1 MNHFCCIMIAG
12 KPLQREMIA
21 QLCRGNGTQCA
32 DDDMYSTIHNMISE
46 CNSLSVS
53 LEIITFINSDFEQRG
68 ELLIALQHIICIC
81 VYQGFVSSIVMHL
94 SKSSR
99 NRNEN

>member
-1 MNHFCCIMIAG
+1 
-12 KPLQREMIA
+12 MIA

-46 CNSLSVS
+46 CNNLSVS
-53 LEIITFINSDFEQRG
+53 LEIITFINSDFEQQRS
-68 ELLIALQHIICIC
+68 ELFIAIQHIICIC

-99 NRNEN
+99 NGNEN